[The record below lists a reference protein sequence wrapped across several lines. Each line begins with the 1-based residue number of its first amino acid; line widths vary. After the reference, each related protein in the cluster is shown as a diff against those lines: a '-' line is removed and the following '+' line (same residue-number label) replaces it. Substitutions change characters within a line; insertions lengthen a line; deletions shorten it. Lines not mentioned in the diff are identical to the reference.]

1 MTLRHFAATTSA
13 AALAMGL
20 TLVATVAAQDTTTPL
35 AVKTAKVTVD
45 GTSNVHDWTASTATV
60 RVTRAKLAAGVGG
73 PGFWDAVVKPGAV
86 EAFEVTIPAA
96 KLTSPRSGL
105 DKNMHK
111 ALNVEQHPDILFR
124 LKGLTAK
131 AGTPGAF
138 TATGT
143 LRVAGVDK
151 DVSLDITLGRSAQA
165 LVVKGTTKL
174 LMTDFGIEPPS
185 ALFGTVR
192 SAPEVTISFQTV
204 LSSPLT

>member
-1 MTLRHFAATTSA
+1 MTLRHFATTTSA

-20 TLVATVAAQDTTTPL
+20 TLVVTASAQDPTPL
-35 AVKTAKVTVD
+35 AVKSAKITID

-60 RVTRAKLAAGVGG
+60 RVTRAKLATGVGG
-73 PGFWDAVVKPGAV
+73 PAFWDAVVKPGAV

-111 ALNVEQHPDILFR
+111 ALKVEQHPDIVFR

-138 TATGT
+138 TAAGT

-151 DVSLDITLGRSAQA
+151 DVSLDITLGRSAQG

>member
-20 TLVATVAAQDTTTPL
+20 TLVATASAQDAAPL
-35 AVKTAKVTVD
+35 AIKTAKVTVD

-86 EAFEVTIPAA
+86 EAFEVTIPAT

-105 DKNMHK
+105 DKNMYK
-111 ALNVEQHPDILFR
+111 ALKTDQHPDIVFR

-165 LVVKGTTKL
+165 LVVKGTTRL